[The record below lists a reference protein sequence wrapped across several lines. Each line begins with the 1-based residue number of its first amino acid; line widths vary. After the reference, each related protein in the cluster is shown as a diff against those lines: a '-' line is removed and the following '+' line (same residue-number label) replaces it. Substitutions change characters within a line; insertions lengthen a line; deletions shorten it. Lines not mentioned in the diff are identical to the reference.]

1 MNTNATIKDV
11 ARLAGVSTATVSLV
25 VNQKEGVKPETR
37 ERVLAAVR
45 QMNYTPNASARQ
57 LIDRKSHTIGL
68 VVTDVMNP
76 FFGAIVSAIH
86 QCVQAR
92 GYQLSIGLSNDSV
105 VAERSCVKR
114 FQEERVEGI
123 IVIPSVQRDS
133 SLDFAEYA
141 SAVSWS
147 GRSAA

>member
-105 VAERSCVKR
+105 VAERS
-114 FQEERVEGI
+114 
-123 IVIPSVQRDS
+123 
-133 SLDFAEYA
+133 
-141 SAVSWS
+141 
-147 GRSAA
+147 